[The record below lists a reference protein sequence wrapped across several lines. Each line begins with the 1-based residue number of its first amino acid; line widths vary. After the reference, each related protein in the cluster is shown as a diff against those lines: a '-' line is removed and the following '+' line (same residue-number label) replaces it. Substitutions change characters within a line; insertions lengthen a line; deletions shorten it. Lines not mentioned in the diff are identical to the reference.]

1 MKAYSRTKVLL
12 FSMNFVERV
21 SGFEDDFVLIYICQ
35 MHSRV
40 ESSTD
45 PPETLKHIPR

>member
-12 FSMNFVERV
+12 FPTNFVERA
-21 SGFEDDFVLIYICQ
+21 SEFEDDFVLICICQ

-45 PPETLKHIPR
+45 PPETLKYIPR

>member
-1 MKAYSRTKVLL
+1 MKAYSRTGVLL
-12 FSMNFVERV
+12 FPTNFVERA
-21 SGFEDDFVLIYICQ
+21 SDCEDDFVLISICQ

-40 ESSTD
+40 ESSSD